1 VNKNLELLVLIL
13 SFFVLS
19 TRLTNSIRV
28 LPQEKTGSKNFLWDY
43 GNFPAHI
50 KTSLVG
56 HGWPIIA
63 HQEFSKKILVNL
75 KIAGSN
81 F

>member
-1 VNKNLELLVLIL
+1 
-13 SFFVLS
+13 
-19 TRLTNSIRV
+19 V

-63 HQEFSKKILVNL
+63 HQEFSKKILVDL